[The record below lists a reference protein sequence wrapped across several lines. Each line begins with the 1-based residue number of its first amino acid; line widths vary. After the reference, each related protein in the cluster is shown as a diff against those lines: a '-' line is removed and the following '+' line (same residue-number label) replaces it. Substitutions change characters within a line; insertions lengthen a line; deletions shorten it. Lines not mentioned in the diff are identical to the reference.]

1 MSANALPAKKPPE
14 DKEPIGSE
22 TCETA
27 ADASP
32 PLPSPR
38 PWPTWARWTLRLAL
52 AAALLSLIG
61 YFSGPAGVSPLL
73 CKIYG

>member
-1 MSANALPAKKPPE
+1 MSASAPPAKKLSE
-14 DKEPIGSE
+14 EPSGSE
-22 TCETA
+22 LPEAA

-32 PLPSPR
+32 PPPR
-38 PWPTWARWTLRLAL
+38 WPPWARWALRLAL
-52 AAALLSLIG
+52 VATLLSLIG